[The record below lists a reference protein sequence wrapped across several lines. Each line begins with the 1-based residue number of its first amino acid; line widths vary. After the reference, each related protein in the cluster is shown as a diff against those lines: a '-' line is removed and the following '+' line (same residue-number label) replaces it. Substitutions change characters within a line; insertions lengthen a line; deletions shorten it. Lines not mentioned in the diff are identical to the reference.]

1 MAAAEVLLPT
11 RMRTRDA
18 VGRCISSTILWTF
31 GWLRKARQMI
41 GRAKKIYGG
50 EAGGEAGRGGGA
62 RQGEEGGRGEG
73 VGGVRCATGPRV
85 CMCVYVFVCKC
96 VITQV
101 GAR

>member
-18 VGRCISSTILWTF
+18 VGRCISSTMLWTF

-50 EAGGEAGRGGGA
+50 EAGRGGGA
-62 RQGEEGGRGEG
+62 RRGRRGGGGAEERAGRGP
-73 VGGVRCATGPRV
+73 GG
-85 CMCVYVFVCKC
+85 
-96 VITQV
+96 QV
-101 GAR
+101 